1 MQSLIRFFLW
11 LKNHHLCFT
20 HSGVQFESRHSNC
33 LKVTKF
39 IDSKFFVWNKPTKVF
54 QFTESSKWN
63 TLVQPVLLFVWSS
76 LVRNPIRTSTAVLSS
91 SYVWNRDCKVNLFK
105 SSYLVIQTDVR
116 IENPRRSKISNKLN
130 HTMSPFRISTL
141 FVHLICL
148 ICLIALSNTKSIER
162 VDKMN
167 GFPSM
172 LRRST
177 NDAVQDSNQK
187 DSLVSSD
194 ASSDQIIVIIQF
206 LRYTFNYLISTRQL
220 RVVWNLV
227 QIDSVCRSRLV
238 FQVSFA
244 TRMML
249 LNLPFSLSPKAEHHS
264 WFIGQTTWWINGQID
279 REKEYVLES
288 IKDRTAFGIGDQC
301 CWSSWYW
308 RSRLLYWD

>member
-1 MQSLIRFFLW
+1 
-11 LKNHHLCFT
+11 
-20 HSGVQFESRHSNC
+20 
-33 LKVTKF
+33 
-39 IDSKFFVWNKPTKVF
+39 
-54 QFTESSKWN
+54 
-63 TLVQPVLLFVWSS
+63 
-76 LVRNPIRTSTAVLSS
+76 
-91 SYVWNRDCKVNLFK
+91 
-105 SSYLVIQTDVR
+105 
-116 IENPRRSKISNKLN
+116 
-130 HTMSPFRISTL
+130 MSPFRISTL

-227 QIDSVCRSRLV
+227 QIDSGCRSRLV

-249 LNLPFSLSPKAEHHS
+249 LNLPFSLSSSLKS
-264 WFIGQTTWWINGQID
+264 
-279 REKEYVLES
+279 
-288 IKDRTAFGIGDQC
+288 RTSFVVHWPNYLVNQWAN
-301 CWSSWYW
+301 WSRKGV
-308 RSRLLYWD
+308 RSRIDQRSNSFWNRRSMLLI